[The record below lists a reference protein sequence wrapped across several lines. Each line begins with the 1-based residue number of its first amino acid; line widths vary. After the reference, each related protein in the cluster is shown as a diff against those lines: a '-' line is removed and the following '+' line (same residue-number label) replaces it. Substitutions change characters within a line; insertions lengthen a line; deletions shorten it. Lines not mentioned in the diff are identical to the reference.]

1 MENLNIIFIGH
12 VDSGKS
18 TLCGHLMVKHQKLD
32 AHELSTLKKFSEVF
46 DIDPQERLKSKTSET
61 AMLTFVTDKRNFTI
75 LDAPGHRAYVP
86 SMIECV
92 TQADVAIL
100 VISARASEFEDGFDK
115 DGQTREHAIL
125 ARTAGV
131 SSLVVAINKLDD
143 PTVDWDESRYQYIQK
158 RIIPF
163 LKEIGWRSQ
172 MITFFPVSGL
182 SGDGIVDNVPSG
194 VSEWANKHPT
204 LQHILD
210 NTQTPIRK
218 VDDVLRFPIVGCHK
232 DTGVITVS
240 GKVLSGSISPGQQ
253 VVISPINETAVI
265 SGDQTYI
272 AGDNVCLSLRSINI
286 DLIRS
291 GYVLTNTNKAVSV
304 FHAKLIALDLST
316 IISEGFTAM
325 FHIHTAVEQVSVD
338 KLLAIVDNKQK
349 IKEKYPRFLK
359 SNEQAMVRFRTTL
372 PVCIETHKD
381 FDKMGRFMLR
391 SDGITIGIGVVT
403 KIL

>member
-18 TLCGHLMVKHQKLD
+18 TLCGHLMVKHQRLGS
-32 AHELSTLKKFSEVF
+32 HELASLKKFSDVF
-46 DIDPQERLKSKTSET
+46 DIDVQERQKSKTSET
-61 AMLTFVTDKRNFTI
+61 AMLAFETDKRTFTI

-100 VISARASEFEDGFDK
+100 VISARASEFEDGFEK

-125 ARTAGV
+125 AKTAGV

-143 PTVDWDESRYQYIQK
+143 SSVSWDEKRYNYIREK
-158 RIIPF
+158 MTSF
-163 LKEIGWRSQ
+163 LEDIGWKLP

-194 VSEWANKHPT
+194 VSEWASGIST

-210 NTQTPIRK
+210 NARIPQRK
-218 VDDVLRFPIVGCHK
+218 VDDILRFPIVGCHK
-232 DTGVITVS
+232 EDGVTIVS
-240 GKVLSGSISPGQQ
+240 GKVLSGRIKPGQN
-253 VVISPINETAVI
+253 VVISPINETAVVAGNQ
-265 SGDQTYI
+265 SYV
-272 AGDNVCLSLRSINI
+272 AGDNVCLSLKNINV

-291 GYVLTNTNKAVSV
+291 GYVLTNKNKAVGL
-304 FHAKLIALDLST
+304 FHARLILLELPT
-316 IISEGFTAM
+316 IVSEGFIAM
-325 FHIHTAVEQVSVD
+325 FHIHTAVEAVSVD
-338 KLLAIVDNKQK
+338 AILATINKKQK

-372 PVCIETHKD
+372 PVCIETYTD

-391 SDGITIGIGVVT
+391 LDGITIGIGVVT
-403 KIL
+403 MIL